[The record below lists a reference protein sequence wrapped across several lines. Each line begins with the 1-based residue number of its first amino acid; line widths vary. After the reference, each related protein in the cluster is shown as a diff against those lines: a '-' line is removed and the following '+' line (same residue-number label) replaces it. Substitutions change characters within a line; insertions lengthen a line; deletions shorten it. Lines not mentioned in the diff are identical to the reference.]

1 MKWQTSYITLR
12 HHAHSNYMKFFGDTF
27 VGAVHFSFGGKVKG
41 AGLTVACV
49 ADTLNLLYRA
59 STN

>member
-1 MKWQTSYITLR
+1 
-12 HHAHSNYMKFFGDTF
+12 MKFFGGTF
-27 VGAVHFSFGGKVKG
+27 VGAFHFSFGGKVKG

-59 STN
+59 SAN